1 MSHFKERSERNC
13 LNCNAVVQG
22 RFCHI
27 CGQEN
32 IVTKESV
39 WHLVSHFFQDI
50 THFDGK
56 FFSTLRYLI
65 FKPGFLSRE
74 YMMGRRNS
82 YLNPIRMYVFT
93 SAFFFLFF
101 FKFVSKNDHGDE
113 ALPRSQR
120 VEKLK
125 KAIKGLRDQQAPPG
139 DTVMQ
144 QAMVT
149 AIGKLEK
156 QLSMEE
162 TGAKDKEIKD
172 SLRQQKRIR
181 EVDSALANNEIGK
194 KKGLKVGFTGQRF
207 TTVTAYDTVQALLP
221 EDKQDHGLRRLF
233 IRKGIDIGEK
243 ASGDN
248 ESFGNLLLNKFLH
261 TLPQLFF
268 LSLPVFTFLLWLLYK
283 RHRQYFYANH
293 AIFSIHLYCATFIMS
308 FFYILIGKIIPDSAT
323 IIGGIINIAF
333 TLTMFIYQYKCMR
346 HFYLQRRAKTILKFI
361 ILNFVSTIV
370 IAILALIFLTISLW
384 QV

>member
-1 MSHFKERSERNC
+1 M
-13 LNCNAVVQG
+13 
-22 RFCHI
+22 
-27 CGQEN
+27 
-32 IVTKESV
+32 
-39 WHLVSHFFQDI
+39 SHFFQDI